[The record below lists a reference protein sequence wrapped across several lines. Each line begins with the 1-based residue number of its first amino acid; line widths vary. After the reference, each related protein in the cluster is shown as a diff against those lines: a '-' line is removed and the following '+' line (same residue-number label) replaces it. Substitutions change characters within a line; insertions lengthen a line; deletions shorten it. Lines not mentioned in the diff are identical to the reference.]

1 MEPQVAQIL
10 AALEIN
16 VRCDVT
22 HVNRTLFFGLGSS
35 TTTDSVEE
43 EEEEDEE
50 EEEEEEEMVEVAEEA
65 AARFG
70 GSGEGGK
77 RGGDSGEVGE
87 NEVIAG
93 IGIGTP
99 RTPDGTFDDKGIA
112 LI

>member
-1 MEPQVAQIL
+1 LEPQVAQIL

-35 TTTDSVEE
+35 TTTASVEE
-43 EEEEDEE
+43 EE
-50 EEEEEEEMVEVAEEA
+50 EEEEEEEMVEVEEEA

-77 RGGDSGEVGE
+77 RGGDSGEAGE
-87 NEVIAG
+87 NEVIAR

>member
-1 MEPQVAQIL
+1 
-10 AALEIN
+10 
-16 VRCDVT
+16 
-22 HVNRTLFFGLGSS
+22 
-35 TTTDSVEE
+35 
-43 EEEEDEE
+43 
-50 EEEEEEEMVEVAEEA
+50 MVEVEEEA

-77 RGGDSGEVGE
+77 RGGDSGEAGE

-99 RTPDGTFDDKGIA
+99 RTPDGTFDDKSIA